1 MVVNS
6 YEIHRYQHDNF
17 EYIVARTNKYS
28 EENVRKDVEKM
39 NAMLTDEMRVRGV
52 KYVFAIGSITDV
64 NKQQRKRKSNKIVK

>member
-6 YEIHRYQHDNF
+6 YEIHRYQDDNF
-17 EYIVARTNKYS
+17 EYIVAKTNKYS

-39 NAMLTDEMRVRGV
+39 NAMLTDEMRARGV

-64 NKQQRKRKSNKIVK
+64 NKQQRKRKSK

>member
-64 NKQQRKRKSNKIVK
+64 NKQQRKRKSK

>member
-17 EYIVARTNKYS
+17 EYIVAKTNKYS

-39 NAMLTDEMRVRGV
+39 NAMLTDEMRVRGI

-64 NKQQRKRKSNKIVK
+64 NKQQRKRKSK

>member
-17 EYIVARTNKYS
+17 EYIVAKTNKHS
-28 EENVRKDVEKM
+28 EEKVRKDVEKM
-39 NAMLTDEMRVRGV
+39 NAMLTDEMRVRGI

-64 NKQQRKRKSNKIVK
+64 NKQQGKTKSK

>member
-17 EYIVARTNKYS
+17 EYIVAKTNKYS

-64 NKQQRKRKSNKIVK
+64 NKQQRKRKSK

>member
-1 MVVNS
+1 
-6 YEIHRYQHDNF
+6 
-17 EYIVARTNKYS
+17 VARTNKYS